1 MNFLDE
7 TSGSACFS
15 WSSYVSWPYRYL
27 YFLACVSLGYLSFLI
42 EYGGGLVLKLC
53 LTFVIPWTVACQAPL
68 PIGFSRQE
76 YWSGLPFSPLG
87 DLPDLGMQV
96 SPIGRQI
103 LYHLS
108 HLGSPRFLLV
118 FARFAR
124 GNAWM
129 LSISKRLNKS
139 KGREIGWR

>member
-1 MNFLDE
+1 MYYSFFFFYAIVL
-7 TSGSACFS
+7 F
-15 WSSYVSWPYRYL
+15 
-27 YFLACVSLGYLSFLI
+27 FFLI
-42 EYGGGLVLKLC
+42 LLAFLWTIIVRAQLLSHVQ
-53 LTFVIPWTVACQAPL
+53 LFANPWIVACQAPL

-87 DLPDLGMQV
+87 DLPDLGMQI
-96 SPIGRQI
+96 SPTGRQI